1 MKKTVFLVC
10 LFLTIVL
17 GSWGQSFELPRVT
30 NTIDSVE
37 DAFHAIIELFKNMGS
52 PDYKSEWNYSPG
64 LLLEDMTVYL
74 ESVLEKMNRQ
84 SLQNYVRL
92 MRTNIDQI
100 DTRSISRSQQSDF
113 DYQMRHA
120 FPNDDY
126 EIQSMVRHYETAPFP
141 FPLSRD
147 ENAVAELDVQAQE
160 YERQLAEYQE
170 QLTAI
175 PTTAQLNNRQQEI
188 RRQLLSPN
196 VARDPELVNQFK
208 EEDALINRQKP
219 EFSRERERL
228 SRLISS
234 TQSRLGGLNRE
245 RFISDMEKTARIQY
259 ITSTWA
265 SVSNFFDWEKYFNEE
280 NASLHNFLVLKE
292 TKQKLYALLDEIPQ
306 GQVPQFRNRLDVFC
320 ADWGI

>member
-1 MKKTVFLVC
+1 
-10 LFLTIVL
+10 
-17 GSWGQSFELPRVT
+17 
-30 NTIDSVE
+30 
-37 DAFHAIIELFKNMGS
+37 
-52 PDYKSEWNYSPG
+52 
-64 LLLEDMTVYL
+64 
-74 ESVLEKMNRQ
+74 
-84 SLQNYVRL
+84 
-92 MRTNIDQI
+92 
-100 DTRSISRSQQSDF
+100 
-113 DYQMRHA
+113 
-120 FPNDDY
+120 
-126 EIQSMVRHYETAPFP
+126 
-141 FPLSRD
+141 
-147 ENAVAELDVQAQE
+147 
-160 YERQLAEYQE
+160 
-170 QLTAI
+170 
-175 PTTAQLNNRQQEI
+175 
-188 RRQLLSPN
+188 